1 MRFALSLGVAFAALT
16 LAASAHTDH
25 QRTVIRHHGGGM
37 DLNIDADE
45 DGWVTRAE
53 ASAAADRAFDQMD
66 GNDDGRLDS
75 ADRRALHTFD
85 VHIDGPEVE
94 VLEGGDDDRR
104 VRIFRHGDGD
114 DDIIDREV
122 SRAVREAER
131 AAEEAERTAERAERE
146 AERAAEM
153 AERHAERLEREAE
166 REAERAEREAERA
179 ERHAERAERHI
190 ERHIVIVRGDGLKY
204 PIDFSF
210 DANRYFEPGDPNHA
224 GVTVHRGL
232 HDSTLID
239 YINNNPLNFFCA
251 DFSHLCCNDMRKA
264 NADGLL
270 PFDADRIDCI
280 DWLGSNV
287 DIEREFWPDGTSK
300 NVW

>member
-16 LAASAHTDH
+16 LAASAHTDN

-37 DLNIDADE
+37 GDLNIDADN

-53 ASAAADRAFDQMD
+53 ASAAADRAFDHMD

-85 VHIDGPEVE
+85 VHIEGPEVE

-104 VRIFRHGDGD
+104 VRIFRHGD

-122 SRAVREAER
+122 SRAAREAER

-146 AERAAEM
+146 AERAAEL
-153 AERHAERLEREAE
+153 AERHAERFEREAE
-166 REAERAEREAERA
+166 RAAERAEREAERA

-190 ERHIVIVRGDGLKY
+190 ERHIVIVRGDGDERVERHRDLIV
-204 PIDFSF
+204 PVPSVAPVPPVPAVPPHPPMFMMLIANSEEADLNGDGALSREEFRNQHMRFF
-210 DANRYFEPGDPNHA
+210 DASDANGDGRVRFERPTPPVPPVA
-224 GVTVHRGL
+224 PAAPTPPQPPRRG
-232 HDSTLID
+232 
-239 YINNNPLNFFCA
+239 
-251 DFSHLCCNDMRKA
+251 
-264 NADGLL
+264 
-270 PFDADRIDCI
+270 
-280 DWLGSNV
+280 
-287 DIEREFWPDGTSK
+287 
-300 NVW
+300 